1 MTSHLLNTLLQ
12 LLLTQLAEQLRLEV
26 AGVLLFARHRR
37 AAVDLVHL
45 AESGLPHIILD
56 VLLLG
61 VLVLLINQSGNTI
74 KDLPSMVTLVDV
86 DDFALVRYV
95 EEMLLIDQH
104 LKHRL
109 LPVTFGKVLLCSIY
123 LEG

>member
-1 MTSHLLNTLLQ
+1 M
-12 LLLTQLAEQLRLEV
+12 
-26 AGVLLFARHRR
+26 
-37 AAVDLVHL
+37 DLVHL

-95 EEMLLIDQH
+95 EEMLLIDEH